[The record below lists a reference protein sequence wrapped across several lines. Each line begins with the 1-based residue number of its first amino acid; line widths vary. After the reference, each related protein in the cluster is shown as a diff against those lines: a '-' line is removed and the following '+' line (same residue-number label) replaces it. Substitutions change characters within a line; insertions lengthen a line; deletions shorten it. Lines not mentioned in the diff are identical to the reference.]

1 MAFTPLTDRLIE
13 ALQVLPGVGSRS
25 AQRMALQLLERDR
38 EGAAL
43 LQGALSEALLGV
55 KQCKACRA
63 LSETELC
70 NLCSDESRDHGQL
83 CVVESPEDREALE
96 LSGGFNGDYFI
107 LQGCLSP
114 IDGIG
119 PDELGIPALVSR
131 LESGTVRELVLALG
145 AKVEARA
152 TIHYLIEQI
161 KHTPVQLTQ
170 LAQGVSYGDALKR
183 LDSGTLAQAMAE
195 RKVMTFEQ
203 D

>member
-13 ALQVLPGVGSRS
+13 ALQVLPGVGTRS

-38 EGAAL
+38 DGAAM
-43 LQGALSEALLGV
+43 LQAALSDALSGV
-55 KQCKACRA
+55 QQCRACRA

-70 NLCSDESRDHGQL
+70 SLCADDTRDHSL
-83 CVVESPEDREALE
+83 VCVVESPEEREAVE
-96 LSGGFNGDYFI
+96 LSGGYKGDYFI

-119 PDELGIPALVSR
+119 PDELGIPALLHR
-131 LESGTVRELVLALG
+131 LESGSVRELVLALG
-145 AKVEARA
+145 ARVEAKA
-152 TIHYLIEQI
+152 TSHYLIEQI
-161 KHTPVQLTQ
+161 KNTPVQLTQ
-170 LAQGVSYGDALKR
+170 LAQGVSSGDALKR
-183 LDSGTLAQAMAE
+183 LDSGTLAQAMAD

>member
-1 MAFTPLTDRLIE
+1 MAFTPLTDQLID

-38 EGAAL
+38 DGAAL
-43 LQGALSEALLGV
+43 LQQALASALAGV
-55 KQCKACRA
+55 HQCQSCRA
-63 LSETELC
+63 LSETD
-70 NLCSDESRDHGQL
+70 LCSLCADEHRDHGL
-83 CVVESPEDREALE
+83 VCVVETPQEREALE
-96 LSGGFNGDYFI
+96 LSGGYRGDYFI

-119 PDELGIPALVSR
+119 PEELGIPQLVSR
-131 LESGTVRELVLALG
+131 LESGTVREVILALG
-145 AKVEARA
+145 ARVEARA
-152 TIHYLIEQI
+152 TSHFLSEQLRDV
-161 KHTPVQLTQ
+161 PVKQSQ
-170 LAQGVSYGDALKR
+170 LAASVAASETLKR